1 MLEFVT
7 QHVPHVIL
15 VGAGSMHCQV
25 LLRYMRKL
33 CGLPTYSQLYVPF
46 YIFDKSNAA
55 NAGTPA
61 DYDRG
66 YGDQHVAGYNKL
78 WELK

>member
-1 MLEFVT
+1 MQSLSWADLLVAPLQGADLRRVLDFVT

-33 CGLPTYSQLYVPF
+33 CEHILDNETRTLTRTETGKPSHLG
-46 YIFDKSNAA
+46 AA
-55 NAGTPA
+55 
-61 DYDRG
+61 
-66 YGDQHVAGYNKL
+66 V
-78 WELK
+78 

>member
-33 CGLPTYSQLYVPF
+33 CEHILDNETRTLTRTETGKPSRV
-46 YIFDKSNAA
+46 SAA
-55 NAGTPA
+55 
-61 DYDRG
+61 
-66 YGDQHVAGYNKL
+66 V
-78 WELK
+78 